1 MGLKDFFSS
10 AGRSK
15 SKLDKYIKAVQ
26 NQYGQSA
33 DRYYAM
39 EQLLEIGSIPAI
51 VGLMRRFTIN
61 ASKSIEDEE
70 EKGWLYRRLTELP
83 ADKVLPAA
91 REFLLHQES
100 IAWVLRIVE
109 DIAKPE
115 QEWEILEAVLAR
127 HPPVYERDPSKKLDL
142 IARLQDLQDPRIPA
156 IVARYLDDPDEGVRY
171 AAVEGLV
178 RLADPATAPAL
189 CARLAHADEDSI
201 RLRHRILA
209 GLASLGWDLS
219 AHKAEITPH
228 LGQDFAFDGKNVRV
242 R

>member
-1 MGLKDFFSS
+1 MGLRDFFSS
-10 AGRSK
+10 AGRDK
-15 SKLDKYIKAVQ
+15 SRLDKLIRTVESKYA
-26 NQYGQSA
+26 QSP
-33 DRYYAM
+33 DRYGAM
-39 EQLLEIGSIPAI
+39 EKLLAMDSTPALI
-51 VGLMRRFTIN
+51 AVMRRFTVA

-156 IVARYLDDPDEGVRY
+156 IVARYLDDPDEGVRFF
-171 AAVEGLV
+171 AVEAL
-178 RLADPATAPAL
+178 LDIADPASLGPLIERLGNPA
-189 CARLAHADEDSI
+189 EDSL
-201 RLRHRILA
+201 RLRSRILT
-209 GLASLGWDLS
+209 GLARLGWDLG
-219 AHKAEITPH
+219 AHREVVAKNI
-228 LGQDFAFDGKNVRV
+228 GQDHTFDGTHVKER
-242 R
+242 